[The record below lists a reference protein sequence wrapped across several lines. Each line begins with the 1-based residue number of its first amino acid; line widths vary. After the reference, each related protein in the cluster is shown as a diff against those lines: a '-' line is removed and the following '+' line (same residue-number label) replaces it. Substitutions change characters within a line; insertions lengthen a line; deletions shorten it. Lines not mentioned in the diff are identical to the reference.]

1 MHNLKNPI
9 KEPTCFKNPEKPT
22 IIDLI
27 LTNKSKYF
35 QHSCTYQTGIFDF
48 HKMTITVMKVIFKK
62 QKPKIIFH
70 RNYNNFDKKSLKEYL
85 KLSLGAYEPSEFA
98 LKDFQNVCFSFA
110 PLKKK
115 YIRANQA
122 LFMNKELKKAVMVR
136 SKLRNKFLKS
146 RSEEDRKAYNKQR
159 NMSVKLLKK
168 TKRNYFSNLNTKR
181 VVDNKK
187 FWKTV
192 KSSFSDKSNNFE
204 SITLVENDS
213 IVSNDN
219 EVANIFNEYFSNLV
233 EGLNL
238 HVAENLINHY
248 CKGEDPISSAI
259 LKYQNHPSI
268 TVIKKIHLLNKFSFE
283 NASISDIKKDLQNLD
298 TSKATQKSDLPTKI
312 IKENSAILVPFLFGS
327 INSCIDLLNFPKNL
341 KLTDITPA

>member
-1 MHNLKNPI
+1 MHYLKNLI

-27 LTNKSKYF
+27 LTN
-35 QHSCTYQTGIFDF
+35 
-48 HKMTITVMKVIFKK
+48 
-62 QKPKIIFH
+62 
-70 RNYNNFDKKSLKEYL
+70 NL
-85 KLSLGAYEPSEFA
+85 KLSSEVDDPSKFT
-98 LKDFQNVCFSFA
+98 LKDFQNVYLASLNSFA

-115 YIRANQA
+115 YVKANQA
-122 LFMNKELKKAVMVR
+122 SFMNIELKKAIMIR

-146 RSEEDRKAYNKQR
+146 RSEEDRKTTNREICAL
-159 NMSVKLLKK
+159 SCLKK
-168 TKRNYFSNLNTKR
+168 QKRNYFSNLNTKR
-181 VVDNKK
+181 AVDNKK

-192 KSSFSDKSNNFE
+192 KSSFFDKSNNFE
-204 SITLVENDS
+204 SITLVQNDS

-238 HVAENLINHY
+238 HAPENLVNHY
-248 CKGEDPISSAI
+248 CKGEDPISSTI

-268 TVIKKIHLLNKFSFE
+268 TATKKIHLLNIFSFK
-283 NASISDIKKDLQNLD
+283 NASISDIKKGSQNLY

-312 IKENSAILVPFLFGS
+312 IKENFDMLAPFLFGS
-327 INSCIDLLNFPKNL
+327 VNSFIDWSNFPKNL
-341 KLTDITPA
+341 KFAPAYPTSI